1 MISQGL
7 FPSACLCL
15 RALLKNFSKIGKQRK
30 SKKQASLLAN
40 LQEKPGGVR
49 AKDKKW
55 PWGRIR
61 QIQPE
66 TAPENQSRTME

>member
-7 FPSACLCL
+7 FPSASLCL

-40 LQEKPGGVR
+40 LQKKHGGVR

-55 PWGRIR
+55 LWGRIR

-66 TAPENQSRTME
+66 TAPENQSSTME